1 MTGRALNAFVSCAGA
16 LIVSYFIYHTV
27 QGERGWLTM
36 QRLEKEVAVAQ
47 ENLSQLQKD
56 RQSLEH
62 RVKLMRPGSLD
73 PDLLDEKSREM
84 LDYSKSGD
92 IVILTPHKES
102 GQTNENTILQR
113 SK

>member
-1 MTGRALNAFVSCAGA
+1 MTGRALNTLVSCAGA
-16 LIVSYFIYHTV
+16 LIVAYFIYHTV

-36 QRLEKEVAVAQ
+36 QRLQKEVTLAQ
-47 ENLSQLQKD
+47 DSLSQLQKE

-84 LDYSKSGD
+84 LDYSRSGD
-92 IVILTPHKES
+92 IVILTPRAEG
-102 GQTNENTILQR
+102 GQTGENTILQR